1 MSKISKLD
9 TLPKRK
15 GKDVI
20 MKELES
26 AQHEKKNFRPALA
39 GRDRNQMKEYLQ
51 DKFKYAEDEKLQ
63 QCQQLDDGEQEKIEY
78 ALNARMRIEAIKKNK
93 IILPPKQKTDE
104 DRDYSKPVEGQ
115 ENNRKLA
122 ELNGLFDAV
131 CEEIEERQKY
141 LEEIETLGLEDDARM
156 KQNKGRIKNEIT
168 DRVAELQK
176 INALIKK
183 EKANS

>member
-1 MSKISKLD
+1 M
-9 TLPKRK
+9 
-15 GKDVI
+15 KD
-20 MKELES
+20 LQS
-26 AQHEKKNFRPALA
+26 AQQEKRNFRPAMA

-63 QCQQLDDGEQEKIEY
+63 ECQQLDEEEKEKIEF
-78 ALNARMRIEAIKKNK
+78 ALNAKLRIEAIKKNK
-93 IILPPKQKTDE
+93 LILPPKQKTEE

-141 LEEIETLGLEDDARM
+141 LEDIETLGLEEDVKM
-156 KQNKGRIKNEIT
+156 KQNKLRIKNEIT
-168 DRVAELQK
+168 ERVAELQK

-183 EKANS
+183 EKARS